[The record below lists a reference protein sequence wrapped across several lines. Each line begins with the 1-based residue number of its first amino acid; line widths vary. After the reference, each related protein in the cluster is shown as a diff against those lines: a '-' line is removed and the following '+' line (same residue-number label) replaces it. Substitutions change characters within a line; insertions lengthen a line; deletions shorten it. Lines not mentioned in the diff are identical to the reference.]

1 LRLHAV
7 SHLNKS
13 EMIVE
18 QTNDEV
24 VFRISNKITL
34 DELQDVSDMLQFT
47 ELGKKSDASQ
57 SDVDDL
63 VKSIKKGR
71 WARTKAKLS

>member
-1 LRLHAV
+1 
-7 SHLNKS
+7 
-13 EMIVE
+13 MIVE